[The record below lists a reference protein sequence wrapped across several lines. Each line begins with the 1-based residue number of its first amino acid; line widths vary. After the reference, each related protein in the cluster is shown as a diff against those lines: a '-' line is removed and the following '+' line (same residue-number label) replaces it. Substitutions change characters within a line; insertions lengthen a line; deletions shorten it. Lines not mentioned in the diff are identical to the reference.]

1 MKITVDN
8 DKPFVALLTER
19 FPKAFDC
26 LSQYLLLTKLNTY
39 GFNKI
44 AIRFIHN
51 CLPNKK
57 QQIRI
62 NIAFNTF
69 EQ

>member
-26 LSQYLLLTKLNTY
+26 VSQDLLIAKQNTY
-39 GFNKI
+39 GFNMI
-44 AIRFIHN
+44 PLRLIHS
-51 CLPNKK
+51 CLPNKTC
-57 QQIRI
+57 
-62 NIAFNTF
+62 ALLS
-69 EQ
+69 E